1 MSTVSPTTLFSMDLD
16 SESPSSPAPQSPA
29 DSEPGPSR
37 KRARTSSSSEDRK
50 EARAHRNRIAAQNSR
65 DRRKAQFSYLERRV
79 SELEEENRQL
89 RAGLVVSPPRPEQV
103 KVEEHQAKDRENEE
117 LRERIKT
124 LEKGWDAV
132 MKALAAQGL
141 STSTAS
147 PAPTAS
153 DTPSTAAPAPTPT
166 PSPSAPSPVQPASET
181 PASPAFPAALEPTMT
196 FPISPAP
203 SHTSL
208 DFDLDLD
215 LASSSSSFMSSPVLT
230 PKTEHELD
238 STRHPAAG
246 GLQLN
251 LALPGV
257 DSDGRPSPEESA
269 IDDATM
275 EDLFREILAP
285 SPRLPS
291 ASLPFDAPGGAQFQ
305 AAPAGTPSPQAAFA
319 PQVTADDILG
329 LEGLVGGGAGE
340 VDGADD
346 AGIWTSEVE
355 VDMLEMDRIL
365 GLLPAAADAAFQHN
379 LEDLGLGLGWGDM
392 EALTGD
398 LTGGESGLVG
408 VF

>member
-1 MSTVSPTTLFSMDLD
+1 MSSVSPQSLMDFS
-16 SESPSSPAPQSPA
+16 SPSPAPQSPD
-29 DSEPGPSR
+29 DSDPGPSR
-37 KRARTSSSSEDRK
+37 KRPRTSSSEDRK

-79 SELEEENRQL
+79 NELEEENRQL
-89 RAGLVVSPPRPEQV
+89 RAGLVVPPSRADQS
-103 KVEEHQAKDRENEE
+103 KSDDTRDRAKDRENEE

-141 STSTAS
+141 ATG
-147 PAPTAS
+147 
-153 DTPSTAAPAPTPT
+153 TPPAAPAAVDPP
-166 PSPSAPSPVQPASET
+166 APASDSSSSPLPQPT
-181 PASPAFPAALEPTMT
+181 ADAPASPSFPALEPTMT

-215 LASSSSSFMSSPVLT
+215 LSSSSSFMSSPVLT

-238 STRHPAAG
+238 STRHLARVASI
-246 GLQLN
+246 LN
-251 LALPGV
+251 LALSGT
-257 DSDGRPSPEESA
+257 DNDTRASSEESA

-285 SPRLPS
+285 SPRLPA
-291 ASLPFDAPGGAQFQ
+291 ASLPFDAQGGAQFQ
-305 AAPAGTPSPQAAFA
+305 APPTGAAPSAPFA
-319 PQVTADDILG
+319 PEVTEGDILG
-329 LEGLVGGGAGE
+329 LEALVGSGAGE
-340 VDGADD
+340 VERADGDSR
-346 AGIWTSEVE
+346 IWTSEVE

-365 GLLPAAADAAFQHN
+365 GLLPAADAAFQHS
-379 LEDLGLGLGWGDM
+379 LDDLGLGLGWGDM
-392 EALTGD
+392 ES
-398 LTGGESGLVG
+398 LTGGESALIG